1 MQVLFIT
8 SSSFLLVFINDG
20 SNLKFVLCRLDLI
33 HTKNPQR
40 PMTNTQFIMVII
52 QNNPEDSFVSPPVA
66 NLLTFIL

>member
-20 SNLKFVLCRLDLI
+20 SNLKFVLYGLDLI